1 MLTRILLTAIA
12 GLAFAFSQGG
22 WGVTN
27 AQPHQ
32 VSRIYWELLPA
43 TEVLVPLQPR
53 EPDGTPVR
61 FHLVFH
67 AFYPGRADRDWQTG
81 LPAWPK
87 GAPARLAVTA
97 QAFPLTF
104 AIPELSIRFTIDG
117 APHDVTAPGG
127 SYRNVP
133 CSFASSACT
142 PTGVEAD
149 LAPNVLRALVRAR
162 KVEGTALGTRFV
174 LTNMDREALTR
185 FARHVGI

>member
-1 MLTRILLTAIA
+1 MLTRALLTAIV
-12 GLAFAFSQGG
+12 GLAFASPQGG

-53 EPDGTPVR
+53 KPDGTPVR

-81 LPAWPK
+81 LPAWPR

-104 AIPELSIRFTIDG
+104 AIPELAIRFTIRG
-117 APHDVTAPGG
+117 TVHDLTAPG
-127 SYRNVP
+127 SHYRNVP
-133 CSFASSACT
+133 CSFASETCT

-149 LAPNVLRALVRAR
+149 LDVDVLRALVRAS
-162 KVEGTALGTRFV
+162 KVEGTALGTPFA
-174 LTNMDREALTR
+174 LTDTDREALR
-185 FARHVGI
+185 AFARRVGL

>member
-1 MLTRILLTAIA
+1 MLTRTLLTVAA
-12 GLAFAFSQGG
+12 VALASQQGG

-53 EPDGTPVR
+53 QLDDTPVR

-67 AFYPGRADRDWQTG
+67 AFYPGRADRDWHTG

-97 QAFPLTF
+97 QAYPLTF
-104 AIPELSIRFTIDG
+104 AIPELAIRFTVNG
-117 APHDVTAPGG
+117 ARHDLTAPGR

-133 CSFASSACT
+133 CSFASEVCT

-149 LAPNVLRALVRAR
+149 LDQSLLRALVRASR
-162 KVEGTALGTRFV
+162 VEGTALGTPFA
-174 LTNMDREALTR
+174 LTDTDREALTT
-185 FARHVGI
+185 FARRIGL